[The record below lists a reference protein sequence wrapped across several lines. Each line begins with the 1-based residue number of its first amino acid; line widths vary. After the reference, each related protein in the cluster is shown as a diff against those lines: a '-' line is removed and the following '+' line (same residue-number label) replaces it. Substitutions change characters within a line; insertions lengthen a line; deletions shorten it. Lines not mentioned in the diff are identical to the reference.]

1 MKRASG
7 RAALTSRKTVRPPR
21 PESNMRMV
29 GCSGTVRLVRPCVS
43 AIPKH
48 AVEYR
53 IDVLEVVAKIE
64 IGLEL
69 GFAQMLAHGGIG
81 RQHRLEIAFAAPGF
95 HGVLL
100 YDTVGL
106 LA

>member
-1 MKRASG
+1 MKHASG

-29 GCSGTVRLVRPCVS
+29 GCSGTVRLVRPRVS
-43 AIPKH
+43 GIRCEH
-48 AVEYR
+48 AVEDR
-53 IDVLEVVAKIE
+53 INVLEVIVEVE

-69 GFAQMLAHGGIG
+69 GVAQMLAHNRIG
-81 RQHRLEIAFAAPGF
+81 RQHRLEITFAAPGL

-100 YDTVGL
+100 YN
-106 LA
+106 